1 MRYIGGRLLQAVI
14 IMFCVTTALF
24 ALLRSVPGNPA
35 SVLAG
40 PGATPQVIAAISAKY
55 GFNKPVLIQYFE
67 WLGHMVRGDFGTSVV
82 YQRPVISLIGQ
93 AVQPTVQLLIGSLVV
108 AVIVGT
114 GLGVLAATR
123 HRRLSDVLVGYFT
136 ATFLGVP
143 VFWTGLL
150 AILLLAVKVHL
161 LPSGGSADIFQH
173 PGTAL
178 ADLVLPSL
186 TLGLAIGSVLVRFVR
201 SAMLEVLSADFIRT
215 ARAKGASP
223 ARVVWRHGLRN
234 ALVPV
239 VTVLGIQL
247 GALIGGA
254 VVIEAVFAR
263 PGMGLLLTNAI
274 LGRDYPVVL
283 GVVFLLVGTF
293 CICNLVVD
301 LLYGVIDPRIRTA
314 RR

>member
-1 MRYIGGRLLQAVI
+1 MRYIGGRLLQAI
-14 IMFCVTTALF
+14 LIMFCVTTALF
-24 ALLRSVPGNPA
+24 ALLHSIPGNPA

-40 PGATPQVIAAISAKY
+40 PGATPQIVAAISAKY
-55 GFNKPVLIQYFE
+55 GFDKPVLVQYFE

-93 AVQPTVQLLIGSLVV
+93 ALQPTIQLLIGALIV
-108 AVIVGT
+108 AIVVGT
-114 GLGVLAATR
+114 GLGVLAATH
-123 HRRLSDVLVGYFT
+123 HRRAPDVVVGYVT

-150 AILLLAVKVHL
+150 AILLLSVKVHL
-161 LPSGGSADIFQH
+161 LPSGGSAGLFQQ
-173 PGTAL
+173 PGTAF
-178 ADLVLPSL
+178 ADLVLPAL
-186 TLGLAIGSVLVRFVR
+186 TLGLAIGSVLARFVR
-201 SAMLEVLSADFIRT
+201 TAMLEVLSADFIRT
-215 ARAKGASP
+215 ARAKGAGP
-223 ARVVWRHGLRN
+223 GRVVWRHGLRN

-283 GVVFLLVGTF
+283 GVIFILVGTF
-293 CICNLVVD
+293 CVCNLVVD
-301 LLYGVIDPRIRTA
+301 LLYGVIDPRIRSA
-314 RR
+314 QR